1 MLSYICSPFLLP
13 FLSSIF
19 SFLPKSFHSALLP
32 LFHLSFYPLILFF
45 PFIFPSF
52 PPSFFPSSF
61 PPSIL
66 CIIVWTQLCAL
77 HTFCF
82 MWLQPHVL
90 LLFGQCRDNQICVK
104 CSFTL
109 IGVST
114 QIGFQLPAQM
124 WLCLLRRAFK
134 SKWDLMNRWEW
145 ARQIWAG
152 SVNPARVDWHT
163 NQQRTEWECVF
174 FTDKLSVP
182 VNMSLFCSSV
192 LNDL

>member
-1 MLSYICSPFLLP
+1 MCLHRDRTDTLPVCLSSLRISCISFLSSSVLCILLPSMLSYICSPFLLP

-124 WLCLLRRAFK
+124 
-134 SKWDLMNRWEW
+134 
-145 ARQIWAG
+145 
-152 SVNPARVDWHT
+152 
-163 NQQRTEWECVF
+163 
-174 FTDKLSVP
+174 
-182 VNMSLFCSSV
+182 
-192 LNDL
+192 